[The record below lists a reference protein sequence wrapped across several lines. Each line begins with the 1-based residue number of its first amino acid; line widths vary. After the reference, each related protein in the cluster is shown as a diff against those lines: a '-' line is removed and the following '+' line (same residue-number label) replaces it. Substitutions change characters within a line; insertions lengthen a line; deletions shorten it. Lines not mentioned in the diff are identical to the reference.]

1 MCGISGIFDPT
12 RQHITRQKIQKMND
26 TLYHRGPDGE
36 GFFVEQCIALG
47 HRRLSIIDVTGGAQ
61 PLFNEDKTIAVVCNG
76 EIYNH
81 HNLRSELKQNGHQFH
96 SLSDSEVIVHL
107 YEELGERCLNK
118 LQGMFAFALWDQN
131 KQQLFLA
138 RDRLGIKPLVYSI
151 VDKSVF
157 FASEI
162 KALLAAGVDRQIC
175 PQAVSTYFSL
185 GYTVAP
191 HTIYTNIH
199 KLLPGHFLLAN
210 HERITTQKY
219 WDLPQPSPANYTIDE
234 WKDIVRSSLQRAV
247 DSRLESEVPLG
258 AFLSG
263 GIDSSAVV
271 AAISQK
277 RKIATFTIGF
287 NERAYDESSYAAQ
300 VAARYHCNHH
310 AKTISP
316 SSPQDLEEVL
326 HYFDEPFA
334 DPSILPTFSVCREA
348 KKHITVVLSGDG
360 GDENFAGYRRYYIDA
375 LENNIRHMIPG
386 FMRRSLVPFF
396 ARIYPKADWLPRI
409 FRLKTAL
416 QNIALPSSTA
426 YFQSLS
432 TISPA
437 IKQQI
442 LLPEF
447 CHDAQQQVCQYY
459 NKIHSDDLLSKALYT
474 DIKVYLPDDILTK
487 VDICSM
493 ANALEVRVPLLDHF
507 FVEQAFQIPS
517 NYKLNGAEGKYIFKK
532 TLENWLDKDIL
543 YRRKMGFCIPMNEW
557 LTNDLHDMFSEL
569 VLNGKLPFFNY
580 KNIRHLHQ
588 KHLKGLSNQTDT
600 LWSLFI
606 FHLWYFIKGNKL

>member
-1 MCGISGIFDPT
+1 MCGISGVFDPT
-12 RQHITRQKIQKMND
+12 QQNITQQKIKKMND
-26 TLYHRGPDGE
+26 TLHHRGPDGE
-36 GFFVEQCIALG
+36 GFYVDKNIALG
-47 HRRLSIIDVTGGAQ
+47 HRRLAIIDVAGGAQ
-61 PLFNEDKTIAVVCNG
+61 PIFNEDKTLAVICNG

-81 HNLRSELKQNGHQFH
+81 NTLRKELQLNGHQFRTR
-96 SLSDSEVIVHL
+96 SDSEVIVHL
-107 YEELGERCLNK
+107 YEELGERCLHK

-131 KQQLFLA
+131 KQRLFLA
-138 RDRLGIKPLVYSI
+138 RDRLGIKPLVYS
-151 VDKSVF
+151 VVGQSVF

-162 KALLAAGVDRQIC
+162 KALVAAGIEQQIC
-175 PQAVSTYFSL
+175 PKAISTYFSL
-185 GYTVAP
+185 GYVVAP
-191 HTIYTNIH
+191 HTIYTNVH

-210 HERITTQKY
+210 CERVTIEKY
-219 WDLPQPSPANYTIDE
+219 WDLPEHCPQEHTIE
-234 WKDIVRSSLQRAV
+234 KWKDIIWDNLQNAV
-247 DSRLESEVPLG
+247 DIRLESEVPLG

-277 RKIATFTIGF
+277 RNIDTFTIGF
-287 NERAYDESSYAAQ
+287 NEREYDESAYAAK
-300 VAARYHCNHH
+300 VAARYRCHHH
-310 AKTISP
+310 AKIISP
-316 SSPQDLEEVL
+316 SSPQDIEEVL

-334 DPSILPTFSVCREA
+334 DPSILPTFLVCREA

-360 GDENFAGYRRYYIDA
+360 GDENFAGYRRYYIDT
-375 LENNIRHMIPG
+375 LENNIRKRIPG
-386 FMRRSLVPFF
+386 FARRSLIPFF
-396 ARIYPKADWLPRI
+396 ANIYPKADWLPRI

-416 QNIALPSSTA
+416 QNIAQSPATA

-432 TISPA
+432 TISPL

-447 CHDAQQQVCQYY
+447 CESIQQQACQYY
-459 NKIHSDDLLSKALYT
+459 NKLDSNDLLAKALYT

-517 NYKLNGAEGKYIFKK
+517 NYKLHGGEGKYVFKK

-543 YRRKMGFCIPMNEW
+543 YRKKMGFCIPMNQW
-557 LTNDLHDMFSEL
+557 LTNDLHQMFSEL
-569 VLNGKLPFFNY
+569 VLHGELPFFNY
-580 KNIRHLHQ
+580 KNIRHLYE
-588 KHLKGLSNQTDT
+588 KHIKGLSNQTDT

-606 FHLWYFIKGNKL
+606 FHLWYFIKR